1 MQKKFFS
8 KLAEFVVS
16 RYRTLLIVSAI
27 LTLIFGG
34 LSGSLELKMS
44 FKELM
49 PQSHPTVKEYN
60 KIIDNYSAASNIII
74 SAIGKENEL
83 KQFADE
89 IAPKVR
95 ALKKYIKRVNYKINR
110 PFFEKHGFML
120 TKAKDLKNGHKMYRD
135 LGLLPFITEIN
146 NNFESTYVADGEK
159 SISNKEKENKAVA
172 FLDAIKNWLLTM
184 QYYAEADNPD
194 PGQSL
199 SRDAVDKMLIGNE
212 YFLSQDK
219 DMIMLFAQPTFPV
232 DDMDKAMYLIP
243 LLDKMISETAAKY
256 PSITHSGTAG
266 AMPLAVQETVSV
278 SEDMSLTSFL
288 SFGLIILIFILAFR
302 MLSAPLLAGASLICG
317 IIWTSGFVVLTLG
330 QLNMMTSMFGVILI
344 GLGID
349 FNIHIISVY
358 NERRAEGESITESV
372 GYAFTKAGKGVLI
385 GSITTSMAFLT
396 MMISENAGMKEFG
409 LVAGSGVLFC
419 MVGALFT
426 LPSLLILRDK
436 RLEKKAKV
444 SNALQNSKKPIK
456 IKTARFAFM
465 GNMAETFS
473 KNPVLTLSFGVAV
486 SVFLIYSA
494 YKIEFNYDY
503 LSLQP
508 ENVNCITMQDSIIEK
523 YDMTPDMVMVTTDGV
538 EEAREIAED
547 AKDLR
552 KTGFV
557 TSISEYIPSEKEQ
570 KKRLPYVKTIKNY
583 LANGKNSELKLND
596 FDTLIDEIYRI
607 EDNVIELAQ
616 LSFAGGQD
624 KVDKKTKEL
633 VGDLEKPVSERN
645 SLIVKLIKI
654 LEKDRVKSLTGLKSF
669 NKNYEPLMRTKAAG
683 MTNTEKLSID
693 KLPTDIRERFTSEDG
708 KHFLVSIYPKEQAWN
723 FDFLRLFSEQ
733 MHRIDERVTGM
744 PLVFYILVTYIG
756 EDGAKAAVLT
766 ILVIFSLLLYDF
778 KNVKLTLLT
787 ITPLILGTFWMVGF
801 MHLFGMKLNIL
812 NLMGVPLILG
822 IGIDNGVHI
831 IHRYKIEGKNK
842 IRTIFSSTGKA
853 VLLSS
858 ITTFLAFGSMGF
870 ASARGLASMGL
881 TLAIGITTCFLTTV
895 IILPAVMGLT
905 DNKRIEKERQQQ
917 LKQPEKKL
925 V

>member
-1 MQKKFFS
+1 MQGTFFT
-8 KLAEFVVS
+8 KLTQFIVN
-16 RYRTLLIVSAI
+16 RYRLLLITSAI

-34 LSGSLELKMS
+34 FAGALELKMS

-74 SAIGKENEL
+74 SAIGTETQL

-95 ALKKYIKRVNYKINR
+95 ALKSHIKRVNYKINR

-120 TKAKDLKNGHKMYRD
+120 TKAKDLKNSKDMYKD
-135 LGLLPFITEIN
+135 LGLLPFLTEIN
-146 NNFESTYVADGEK
+146 NNFENTYVADGEK
-159 SISNKEKENKAVA
+159 SISNKEKENKAVV

-184 QYYAEADNPD
+184 QYYAETDNPD
-194 PGQSL
+194 PGQNL
-199 SRDAVDKMLIGNE
+199 SREAVDKMLIGNE

-232 DDMDKAMYLIP
+232 DEMEKSMYLIP
-243 LLDKMISETAAKY
+243 LLDKMVSETAAKY

-266 AMPLAVQETVSV
+266 AMALAVQETIAASN
-278 SEDMSLTSFL
+278 DMSISTIL
-288 SFGLIILIFILAFR
+288 SFALIILIFIASFR
-302 MLSAPLLAGASLICG
+302 MWSAPILAGISLICG
-317 IIWTSGFVVLTLG
+317 IIWTSGFVVLALG
-330 QLNMMTSMFGVILI
+330 QLNMMTSMFAVILI

-358 NERRAEGESITESV
+358 NERRAEGETISESV
-372 GYAFTKAGKGVLI
+372 QYAFLKTGKGIVI
-385 GSITTSMAFLT
+385 GSITTAMAFLT

-419 MVGALFT
+419 MTAAIFT

-436 RLEKKAKV
+436 RIEKKAIT
-444 SNALQNSKKPIK
+444 SNAVSSSKKELK
-456 IKTARFAFM
+456 IKTTKFAFM
-465 GNMAETFS
+465 GNMAEVFS
-473 KNPVLTLSFGVAV
+473 RNPVLTLTFGVAV

-494 YKIEFNYDY
+494 FKVKFNYDY

-508 ENVNCITMQDSIIEK
+508 ENINCITLQDSIIEK
-523 YDMTPDMVMVTTDGV
+523 YDMTPDMVMVTTDGI
-538 EEAREIAED
+538 EESRTIAEE

-557 TSISEYIPSEKEQ
+557 TSISEYIPSQKEQ
-570 KKRLPYVKTIKNY
+570 QKRLPYINTIKNY
-583 LANGKNSELKLND
+583 LANGKNSKLKPDD
-596 FDTLIDEIYRI
+596 FDALIDEIYRI
-607 EDNVIELAQ
+607 EDNIIELAQ

-645 SLIVKLIKI
+645 SLIVKLVNI
-654 LEKDRVKSLTGLKSF
+654 LEKDRAKSLGRLNSF

-683 MTNTEKLSID
+683 MTNLEKLSLD
-693 KLPTDIRERFTSEDG
+693 ELPGDIKERFTSEDG
-708 KHFLVSIYPKEQAWN
+708 EHFLVSIYPKEQAWD

-744 PLVFYILVTYIG
+744 PLVFYILIKFIG
-756 EDGAKAAVLT
+756 EDGTKAAILT

-778 KNVKLTLLT
+778 KNLKLTLLT

-801 MHLFGMKLNIL
+801 MQLFGMKLNIL

-853 VLLSS
+853 VLLTS
-858 ITTFLAFGSMGF
+858 ITTFLAFGSLGF
-870 ASARGLASMGL
+870 ASSRGLASLGL
-881 TLAIGITTCFLTTV
+881 TLAIGITTCLLTTV
-895 IILPAVMGLT
+895 IILPAFMGLT
-905 DNKRIEKERQQQ
+905 DNKQTEKEIPQQ
-917 LKQPEKKL
+917 LETSENKL
-925 V
+925 T